1 MPANPQNMES
11 RARLSAADWEQAAL
25 DVVAAEGV
33 AALAVESLA
42 RVLGVT
48 KGSFYWH
55 FPTRDAL
62 LKAAIDR
69 WERRDEDEIISQVE
83 AISDPRLRLRDLFQR
98 VSREVQ
104 SHRIYAALLQASDLP
119 LVQPVIERISRR
131 RLSLLTDAYR
141 EAGFDARRAAHRA
154 RLAYTAYSGFL
165 QLNQRHGMPRM
176 DQDEYQT
183 YVDHVISTLVP
194 D

>member
-104 SHRIYAALLQASDLP
+104 SHRIYAALLK
-119 LVQPVIERISRR
+119 
-131 RLSLLTDAYR
+131 
-141 EAGFDARRAAHRA
+141 AGA
-154 RLAYTAYSGFL
+154 
-165 QLNQRHGMPRM
+165 
-176 DQDEYQT
+176 
-183 YVDHVISTLVP
+183 
-194 D
+194 